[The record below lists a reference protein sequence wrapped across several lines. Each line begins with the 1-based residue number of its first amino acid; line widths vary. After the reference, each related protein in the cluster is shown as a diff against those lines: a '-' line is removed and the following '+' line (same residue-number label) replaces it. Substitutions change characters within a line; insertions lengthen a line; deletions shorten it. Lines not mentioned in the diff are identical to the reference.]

1 MSEDRSRQS
10 FFSRM
15 FAPASE
21 DEEGTTVYSR
31 EDIDAERFEQP
42 EGERADEPRGFTVE
56 RAADIIR
63 DLPPEVP
70 RRSAVRI
77 VRQTLIAAG
86 ISVDDLG
93 RSTRSRESK
102 LNSEIELRQQRISEL
117 QGNTDEVIRDLEDQI
132 RKAREARDFGVAE
145 EERGISEA
153 REGLE
158 DVEKVRDFFDL
169 PRGET
174 RSTPFGEQ
182 RGEETTGESPAHPV
196 ADDTQIMNRSDMDES
211 NMDDTQIL
219 RPRGPLS
226 EDRLSEGRGAQR
238 DTENRQP

>member
-1 MSEDRSRQS
+1 MSEEQQNRQS

-15 FAPASE
+15 FAPAPEDDQTTVFSE
-21 DEEGTTVYSR
+21 DDMDFDEE
-31 EDIDAERFEQP
+31 EDTQESPQVNR
-42 EGERADEPRGFTVE
+42 RGFTVE

-86 ISVDDLG
+86 ISVEDLG

-102 LNSEIELRQQRISEL
+102 LNSEIELREGRIEEL
-117 QGNTDEVIRDLEDQI
+117 KGKTDDVIKSYEEEI
-132 RKAREARDFGVAE
+132 RKAREARDYGVSE
-145 EERGISEA
+145 EERKISSA

-169 PRGET
+169 PRGES
-174 RSTPFGEQ
+174 RSTQFG
-182 RGEETTGESPAHPV
+182 GEADEDTREGEHEADSG
-196 ADDTQIMNRSDMDES
+196 DDTQVIERPAD
-211 NMDDTQIL
+211 DDTQVL

-226 EDRLSEGRGAQR
+226 EGWDTSRDR
-238 DTENRQP
+238 END